1 MLGACDVSVWK
12 SVSSGWLDFSKF
24 LRFNVDDGTRIK
36 FWEDVWCRDFS
47 LKEAFPK
54 LYTISQ
60 AREFICVGG
69 DVFL

>member
-36 FWEDVWCRDFS
+36 FWEDVWCRDCS

-60 AREFICVGG
+60 AREFFCVGG